1 MKYKNIL
8 WDWNGTILNDTP
20 VAFEATNILLERYGY
35 PTITLE
41 YYRDNIDTPIV
52 NFYSKI
58 FDLNKHD
65 MQMLDDEW
73 DVLYNQLSDKIG
85 LHNSVEELLR
95 FFADKNCRQV
105 VLSAFRTE
113 EIIKYARKFS
123 VEHFFENI
131 LGTQNIVMES
141 KTMRGRKYMQEH
153 NFTPEQTLYIGDT
166 VHDCDTARDL
176 GVECILF
183 SGGQQSQMLLK
194 KCGVPVYESFE
205 DIINRT
211 KMNI

>member
-35 PTITLE
+35 PAITLD

-73 DVLYNQLSDKIG
+73 GVLYNQLSDKIG
-85 LHNSVEELLR
+85 LHKGVKDLLR
-95 FFADKNCRQV
+95 FFDDENCRQV

-113 EIIKYARKFS
+113 EITKSARKFS
-123 VEHFFENI
+123 VEKYFEDI

-141 KTMRGRKYMQEH
+141 KTIRGKRYMNEH
-153 NFTPEQTLYIGDT
+153 KFASEQTLYIGDT
-166 VHDCDTARDL
+166 VHDCDTVLAL
-176 GVECILF
+176 GVDCALF
-183 SGGQQSQMLLK
+183 TGGQQSPKLLQQ
-194 KCGVPVYESFE
+194 CGMPAFDSFAE
-205 DIINRT
+205 IKNHII
-211 KMNI
+211 

>member
-1 MKYKNIL
+1 MKYRNIL

-35 PTITLE
+35 PIITLE

-73 DVLYNQLSDKIG
+73 GVLYNQLSDEIG
-85 LHNSVEELLR
+85 LHEGVKELLR
-95 FFADKNCRQV
+95 FFSDENCRQV

-113 EIIKYARKFS
+113 EITKYARKFS
-123 VEHFFENI
+123 VEKYFENI
-131 LGTQNIVMES
+131 LGTLNIVMES
-141 KTMRGRKYMQEH
+141 KTIRGRRYMKEH
-153 NFTPEQTLYIGDT
+153 KFAPEQTLYIGDT
-166 VHDCDTARDL
+166 VHDFDTAFAL
-176 GVECILF
+176 GVDCVLF
-183 SGGQQSQMLLK
+183 SGGQQSPKLLQQ
-194 KCGVPVYESFE
+194 CGVPVFDSFAE
-205 DIINRT
+205 IKNQIIV
-211 KMNI
+211 

>member
-58 FDLNKHD
+58 FDLNKHV

-73 DVLYNQLSDKIG
+73 GVLYNQISDKIG
-85 LHNSVEELLR
+85 LHEGVKELLR
-95 FFADKNCRQV
+95 FFADENCRQV
-105 VLSAFRTE
+105 ILSAFRTE
-113 EIIKYARKFS
+113 EITKYARKFS
-123 VEHFFENI
+123 VEKYFENI

-141 KTMRGRKYMQEH
+141 KTIRGRRYMQEH
-153 NFTPEQTLYIGDT
+153 KFAPEQTLYIGDT
-166 VHDCDTARDL
+166 VHDCDTALAL
-176 GVECILF
+176 GVDCVLF
-183 SGGQQSQMLLK
+183 SGGQQSPKLLQQ
-194 KCGVPVYESFE
+194 CGVPVSDSFAE
-205 DIINRT
+205 IKNQII
-211 KMNI
+211 

>member
-20 VAFEATNILLERYGY
+20 VAFEATNILLEKYGY
-35 PTITLE
+35 HTITLE

-73 DVLYNQLSDKIG
+73 GVLYNQLSDKIG
-85 LHNSVEELLR
+85 LHEGVKELLR
-95 FFADKNCRQV
+95 FFAAENCHQV

-113 EIIKYARKFS
+113 EITKYAHKFS
-123 VEHFFENI
+123 VEKYFKDI

-141 KTMRGRKYMQEH
+141 KTMRGRRYMKEH
-153 NFTPEQTLYIGDT
+153 KFAPEQTLYIGDT
-166 VHDCDTARDL
+166 VHDCDTALALEVDC
-176 GVECILF
+176 VLF
-183 SGGQQSQMLLK
+183 SGGQQSPKLLQQ
-194 KCGVPVYESFE
+194 CGVPVFDSFAE
-205 DIINRT
+205 IKNQII
-211 KMNI
+211 I

>member
-35 PTITLE
+35 PIITLE

-73 DVLYNQLSDKIG
+73 GVLYNQLSDEIG
-85 LHNSVEELLR
+85 LHEGVKELLR
-95 FFADKNCRQV
+95 FFANENCRQV
-105 VLSAFRTE
+105 VLSAFKTE

-123 VEHFFENI
+123 VENYFEDI

-141 KTMRGRKYMQEH
+141 KTIRGKRYLNEH
-153 NFTPEQTLYIGDT
+153 KFAPEQTLYIGDT
-166 VHDCDTARDL
+166 VHDCETALAL
-176 GVECILF
+176 GVDCVLF
-183 SGGQQSQMLLK
+183 SGGQQSPKLLQQ
-194 KCGVPVYESFE
+194 CGAPVSDCFAEIKNR
-205 DIINRT
+205 II
-211 KMNI
+211 I